1 MAAPMRAAGCGV
13 SEAHDGNPP
22 LVREGAQSHPGSAG
36 HRETLRLLLIF
47 QCCLYVSARNSLLDD
62 LLLPYPPLSKH
73 GPNHSHRNV
82 RDCQPIAHGNTT
94 HEEWPSNNNTQLPVA
109 TTTVFV
115 SKFLDAN
122 NEKTVYGHFTFV
134 NNPLRTFSVLEP
146 GGTGGCSKNL
156 TATVEETVTYGKCI
170 VAQNGGYFNTSTG
183 TCLGNIVSNGMQ
195 VQNSRGIQNAQFG
208 IRADGTMVFG
218 YLSEEQVLDEK
229 NPFVQLLSGVVWL
242 LRNGEVYIEQSK
254 AAECDRPQ
262 TTGTFD
268 RFVNVI
274 SARTALGHDQ
284 EGRLI
289 LFHVDGQTDDR
300 GLNLWEMANFLKGQ
314 GVINA
319 INLDGGGSAT
329 LVING
334 TLSNYPSDHC
344 VVEPKWRCPRSI
356 STVLCVHEPFCDP
369 PDCGGHGQ
377 CVVGECQCTDYWTGP
392 ACKVLYCGPSNC
404 SGHGTCTQNGCAC
417 DAGWMGSVCDN
428 ACVQGFYGDGCTRE
442 CHCQNNG
449 TCDHVDGT
457 CGCLAGYKGLF
468 CEQVCSLGF
477 FGPQCQQICR
487 CDQQC
492 YCHHVTGSCNITHE
506 HPVNYSIA
514 KVGRCLESVMFTSW
528 EKSFRFGTKDNFL
541 TDYSN
546 MSNPLLQE
554 DMDSSMRRPCSAA
567 CGQRCIQRKAG
578 TVVQRRQTGRRE
590 VFLPS
595 AAGNERKHGCC

>member
-22 LVREGAQSHPGSAG
+22 LVREGVQSHPGSAG
-36 HRETLRLLLIF
+36 HRETLRLFLIF

-156 TATVEETVTYGKCI
+156 TATVEETATYGKCI

-183 TCLGNIVSNGMQ
+183 TCLGNIVSNSML

-208 IRADGTMVFG
+208 IRADGTMVF
-218 YLSEEQVLDEK
+218 
-229 NPFVQLLSGVVWL
+229 
-242 LRNGEVYIEQSK
+242 
-254 AAECDRPQ
+254 
-262 TTGTFD
+262 
-268 RFVNVI
+268 
-274 SARTALGHDQ
+274 
-284 EGRLI
+284 
-289 LFHVDGQTDDR
+289 

-541 TDYSN
+541 TEKTWIVVCGALALLLAVSVAFHARQAPWCKGDRQGDGKYSYHQ
-546 MSNPLLQE
+546 LQE
-554 DMDSSMRRPCSAA
+554 MNGNMNVAEMCEPWDMYEPEPNVENRHSEAERSSR
-567 CGQRCIQRKAG
+567 
-578 TVVQRRQTGRRE
+578 
-590 VFLPS
+590 L
-595 AAGNERKHGCC
+595 